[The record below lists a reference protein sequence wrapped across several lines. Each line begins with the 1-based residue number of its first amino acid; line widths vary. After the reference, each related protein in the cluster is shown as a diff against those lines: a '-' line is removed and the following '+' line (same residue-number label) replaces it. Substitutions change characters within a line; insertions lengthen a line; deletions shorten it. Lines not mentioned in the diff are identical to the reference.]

1 MYMID
6 FINMPFDYKGSNY
19 GSSHKKEVFDEDS
32 LTSDDMLEKY
42 NNMLHDFVSEK
53 SQYNK
58 VKSQYDIKR

>member
-1 MYMID
+1 MTIKEVIMVALT
-6 FINMPFDYKGSNY
+6 
-19 GSSHKKEVFDEDS
+19 KKEVFDEDS